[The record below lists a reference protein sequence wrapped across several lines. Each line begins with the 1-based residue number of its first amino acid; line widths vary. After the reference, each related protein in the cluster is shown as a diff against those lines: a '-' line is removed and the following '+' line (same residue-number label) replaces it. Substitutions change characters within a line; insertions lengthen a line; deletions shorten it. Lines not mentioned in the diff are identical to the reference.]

1 MDDSPEV
8 KKARTESAF
17 REVNERIAES
27 AERFDAGSTEF
38 ICECA
43 DPDCIHRVEAS
54 LDEYEEVREDG
65 ATFLLAPGHG
75 DAVLFNVFGAD
86 LNTERH
92 AAHFPVVILETGRLP
107 FALIDMDANIGGKQ
121 FFRQTGYRFHDRSL
135 FVRSE

>member
-27 AERFDAGSTEF
+27 AGRFDAGSTEF

-43 DPDCIHRVEAS
+43 DPDCTHRVEAS

-75 DAVLFNVFGAD
+75 DGSI
-86 LNTERH
+86 ERVVEH
-92 AAHFPVVILETGRLP
+92 RGNFMIVEKVQATARALVRRLDPRAAET
-107 FALIDMDANIGGKQ
+107 
-121 FFRQTGYRFHDRSL
+121 
-135 FVRSE
+135 

>member
-75 DAVLFNVFGAD
+75 DGSI
-86 LNTERH
+86 ERVVEH
-92 AAHFPVVILETGRLP
+92 RGNFMIVEKMQATARALVRRLDPRAAET
-107 FALIDMDANIGGKQ
+107 
-121 FFRQTGYRFHDRSL
+121 
-135 FVRSE
+135 

>member
-17 REVNERIAES
+17 REVNERIAEN
-27 AERFDAGSTEF
+27 AERFDAASTEF

-43 DPDCIHRVEAS
+43 DADCIHRVEAS

-75 DAVLFNVFGAD
+75 DGSI
-86 LNTERH
+86 ERVVEHRGDFMIVEKVH
-92 AAHFPVVILETGRLP
+92 AAARALVRRLDPRAAET
-107 FALIDMDANIGGKQ
+107 
-121 FFRQTGYRFHDRSL
+121 
-135 FVRSE
+135 